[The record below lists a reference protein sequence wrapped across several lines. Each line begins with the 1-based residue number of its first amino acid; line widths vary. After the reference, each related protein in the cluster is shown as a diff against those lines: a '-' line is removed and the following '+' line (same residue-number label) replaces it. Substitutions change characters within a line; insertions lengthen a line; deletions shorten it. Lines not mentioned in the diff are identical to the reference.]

1 MHLVN
6 PENPEILSKL
16 DSFAR
21 LLVGFGASRHPG
33 GESVL
38 VNGAVFKTV
47 SEPVRA
53 GLGRFDSYTP
63 PPVTEAGKLFF
74 YKEIPHMIRDWVE
87 LNMTPGIGPRAAAKL
102 LERFGSAEA
111 VYKATRAELEQLR
124 LPPEAVDTIIARDL
138 LPRAEAEITA
148 VKQLGGDILLLDD
161 GVYPSSL
168 REIYDP
174 PIVLYVK
181 GAWSDCLD
189 RPCIGVV
196 GSRRCSTYGQN
207 AANMLA
213 RDLAERGVTVVSG
226 FARGI
231 DAAAHRGA
239 LEANGRTVAV
249 LGTGIDEV
257 YPREHKKLA
266 AEILDRGGAL
276 VSQFPLGTP
285 PVSENFP
292 YRNRIISGLSLG
304 VVVVEASEHSGS
316 LITARLAMEQ
326 NREVFAVPGN
336 ITSRNSFGTNYLIK
350 GAGAKLVQQWQD
362 IASELPQ
369 PVAASLLPPPF
380 SERKIADRLAFVPE
394 GLSPAE
400 TCVFKLLTPDSPAHV
415 DWLFDK
421 SKLPISELTAA
432 LLSLEIR
439 ELVRALPG
447 RCFVRRL

>member
-1 MHLVN
+1 
-6 PENPEILSKL
+6 
-16 DSFAR
+16 
-21 LLVGFGASRHPG
+21 
-33 GESVL
+33 
-38 VNGAVFKTV
+38 
-47 SEPVRA
+47 
-53 GLGRFDSYTP
+53 
-63 PPVTEAGKLFF
+63 
-74 YKEIPHMIRDWVE
+74 MIRDWVE

-111 VYKATRAELEQLR
+111 VFSATRTELEQLR
-124 LPPEAVDTIIARDL
+124 LAPEAIDTVIGRKL
-138 LPRAEAEITA
+138 RFTAEAEIAA
-148 VKQLGGDILLLDD
+148 VRKLGGDVLLLDD

-181 GAWSDCLD
+181 GAWSECLD
-189 RPCIGVV
+189 QPCIGVV

-207 AANMLA
+207 SALMLA
-213 RDLAERGVTVVSG
+213 RDLAQRGLTVVSG

-239 LEANGRTVAV
+239 LEAGGRTVAV
-249 LGTGIDEV
+249 LGTGIDEL
-257 YPREHKKLA
+257 YPRDHKKLA
-266 AEILDRGGAL
+266 EEILAQGGAL

-304 VVVVEASEHSGS
+304 VVVVEAAENSGS

-362 IASELPQ
+362 IATELPPQ
-369 PVAASLLPPPF
+369 LAAKLLPPPV
-380 SERKIADRLAFVPE
+380 SEKRAQQSLADRLVLVPE
-394 GLSPAE
+394 GLSQTEAS
-400 TCVFKLLTPDSPAHV
+400 VFRLLSPDSPAHV
-415 DWLFDK
+415 DWLVDK

-432 LLSLEIR
+432 LLALEMR
-439 ELVRALPG
+439 EVVRALPG
-447 RCFVRRL
+447 RCFVRKL